1 MATRI
6 RTPRAPR
13 TAKDGRLV
21 APVRRARAVTVTRRG
36 RDVTLA
42 EAKGREDRARRTL
55 ALSLARMERDHAQ
68 AMSRLEEFDEFLS
81 AIRGRLQHAG
91 YLA

>member
-1 MATRI
+1 
-6 RTPRAPR
+6 
-13 TAKDGRLV
+13 
-21 APVRRARAVTVTRRG
+21 
-36 RDVTLA
+36 
-42 EAKGREDRARRTL
+42 
-55 ALSLARMERDHAQ
+55 MERDHAQ